1 MTDGLY
7 FEGVLINQSSSLD
20 EPAPTVMSVG
30 MGGVGMYQARL
41 VYGEE
46 EHRIG
51 MSSNDGGKPPY
62 AVPSMGEI
70 DKIKKNGLKVIST
83 FTGAG
88 GSCLGFKMA
97 GFETIWASEFVPAAQ
112 EVYELNFPGVPVN
125 TGDIRDLSP
134 KDLLDEAGISA
145 GEADVM
151 EGSPPCA
158 SFSTAGKREKFW
170 GEKVSYSET
179 TQRVDDLFFE
189 YVRILEG
196 VQPKVFVAENV
207 SGLIKG
213 KSKGYFKEII
223 RAMKK
228 AGYEVSAKLLD
239 AQWLGV
245 PQMRQRVIFVG
256 VRKDLKLEPAHP
268 KPLPYRYSVRDALPW
283 IEHVGLH
290 KPGTYEPEFVDSQEQ
305 AAPTIQTRK
314 MGGAGLVASSGDD
327 GNLFVIEEDGRYID
341 PETGHVISIDET
353 AIGKEWDHLIPGQ
366 TSEIYF
372 NLRRLATDKPSSTI
386 TQTAGSVGAAGVTH
400 PIHKRK
406 LTLGELRR
414 LCSFPDDFQLTG
426 SYSQRWERLG
436 RAVPPLMMRAV
447 AEVIRDEILANI

>member
-46 EHRIG
+46 EHRVG

-228 AGYEVSAKLLD
+228 AVARGRPRPGDRQVERGAFEIGRLCPGRLFLALD
-239 AQWLGV
+239 
-245 PQMRQRVIFVG
+245 
-256 VRKDLKLEPAHP
+256 
-268 KPLPYRYSVRDALPW
+268 
-283 IEHVGLH
+283 
-290 KPGTYEPEFVDSQEQ
+290 
-305 AAPTIQTRK
+305 
-314 MGGAGLVASSGDD
+314 
-327 GNLFVIEEDGRYID
+327 
-341 PETGHVISIDET
+341 
-353 AIGKEWDHLIPGQ
+353 
-366 TSEIYF
+366 
-372 NLRRLATDKPSSTI
+372 
-386 TQTAGSVGAAGVTH
+386 
-400 PIHKRK
+400 
-406 LTLGELRR
+406 ELRR
-414 LCSFPDDFQLTG
+414 LVGGEVNYFMMCATEAGAQTPGTLG
-426 SYSQRWERLG
+426 SNHVAASQRGPDSRSGLVGGVG
-436 RAVPPLMMRAV
+436 RVVSSIPRRVLEPA
-447 AEVIRDEILANI
+447 IF